1 LRRKTCKNNSKRPP
15 GRFFGSLPGAIL
27 LAALLS
33 AAGLQG
39 QKRVQKTLL
48 DPSVESVVVDG
59 SQCFQIS
66 LETAQTRE
74 VIVEAEMEGE
84 YQSEVMVV
92 TETLGNTLRISTGF
106 VPGFEVPNDKLSAH
120 KVLSVKLRVVLP
132 RYQRVSLAAGSCRVE
147 TSGTFRDLKIHIA
160 EGGCLLAHVAER
172 TEVTTASAPI
182 TALIGRGVVE
192 AHSRY
197 GKVQLENI
205 PPGDPEFV
213 FRSTRGDIRVSRLP

>member
-1 LRRKTCKNNSKRPP
+1 M
-15 GRFFGSLPGAIL
+15 
-27 LAALLS
+27 LAALLCTAS
-33 AAGLQG
+33 LQG

-59 SQCFQIS
+59 SQCFQII
-66 LETAQTRE
+66 LETADTRE
-74 VIVEAEMEGE
+74 VLVESEMEGE

-106 VPGFEVPNDKLSAH
+106 VPSFQIPNDKLSAH

-132 RYQRVSLAAGSCRVE
+132 QYQRVSLAAGSCRVE
-147 TSGTFRDLKIHIA
+147 TSGIFRDLKIHIA
-160 EGGCLLAHVAER
+160 EGGCLLAHMAEH

-182 TALIGRGVVE
+182 TALIGSGMVE

-197 GKVQLENI
+197 GQVQLEPI

-213 FRSTRGDIRVSRLP
+213 FRSTRGDIRVSRRP

>member
-1 LRRKTCKNNSKRPP
+1 M
-15 GRFFGSLPGAIL
+15 

-33 AAGLQG
+33 TACLQG

-48 DPSVESVVVDG
+48 DPSVESVVIDG

-74 VIVEAEMEGE
+74 VVVEAEMEGE

-106 VPGFEVPNDKLSAH
+106 VPGFQVPNDKLSAH
-120 KVLSVKLRVVLP
+120 KVLSVKLRVILP
-132 RYQRVSLAAGSCRVE
+132 LHQRVSLAAGSCRVE
-147 TSGTFRDLKIHIA
+147 TAGIFRDLKIHIA
-160 EGGCLLAHVAER
+160 EGGCRLAHVAER

-197 GKVQLENI
+197 GQVQMEPI

-213 FRSTRGDIRVSRLP
+213 LRSTRGDIRVSRLP